1 MVYFF
6 DNIIN
11 IKNLDPNKIEM
22 DKRSYKNI
30 FIYYTG
36 YVTVKNIN
44 YIAINSVNP
53 LYLIVNKINEYVEEG
68 IGKTYLRLV
77 LTDESKYTVKQ
88 YGELWNKIRDL
99 IKLITHPIII
109 KITWKLNLIQI
120 MIFLSIERNSF

>member
-6 DNIIN
+6 DNMIN
-11 IKNLDPNKIEM
+11 IKNLDPNETEM

-44 YIAINSVNP
+44 YITINSINP
-53 LYLIVNKINEYVEEG
+53 LYLIINKINEYVEEG

-109 KITWKLNLIQI
+109 KIT
-120 MIFLSIERNSF
+120 